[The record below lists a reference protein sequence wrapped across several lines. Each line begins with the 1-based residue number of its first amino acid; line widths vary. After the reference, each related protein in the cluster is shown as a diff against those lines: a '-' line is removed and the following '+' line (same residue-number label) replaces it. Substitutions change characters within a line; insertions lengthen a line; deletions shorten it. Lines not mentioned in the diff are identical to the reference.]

1 MTLSELPM
9 PSTAFRIRVLCNQVR
24 PEHFNLAMSRDL
36 NRSRPSEPV
45 NPVAVVNVPTT
56 CATPVLGQVCPF
68 SGVTQRS
75 HIHLSG

>member
-24 PEHFNLAMSRDL
+24 PEHFNLAISRDS
-36 NRSRPSEPV
+36 NRSRPSDPV

-56 CATPVLGQVCPF
+56 YAAPVLGQFCPF
-68 SGVTQRS
+68 SGGNKELPHTPK
-75 HIHLSG
+75 